1 MEDLMDIYYRRR
13 CSRFW
18 QSQSKF
24 ADSGDGSWRD
34 GSAATATE
42 TEPEDVH
49 EQEGEGYHDQE
60 EGQGEEVSV
69 PHQQHERS
77 LSRVLNHV
85 RHVEWWNNAA
95 IVEADLGGDG
105 ILRPEFLAR
114 DPGAQL
120 LNIQVKGVNWFDPVS
135 VRTAH
140 RRKELKT
147 LYIRHP
153 GPAAHLSE
161 ALSQLS
167 KLKSLNFHMTNLSET
182 RFLCQEAESLPSL
195 IDLDIR
201 SVAIPVVEVLEVCTG
216 LAKLIISLA
225 STPDLI

>member
-13 CSRFW
+13 CSRSW
-18 QSQSKF
+18 RSQSKF

-49 EQEGEGYHDQE
+49 EQEGEGYYDQE

-85 RHVEWWNNAA
+85 RHVEWWNNVA

-120 LNIQVKGVNWFDPVS
+120 LNIQ
-135 VRTAH
+135 
-140 RRKELKT
+140 
-147 LYIRHP
+147 
-153 GPAAHLSE
+153 AAHLSE

-201 SVAIPVVEVLEVCTG
+201 NVAIPVVEVLEVCTG
-216 LAKLIISLA
+216 LANLIISLA
-225 STPDLI
+225 STPDLIVEENEKPLDGEQ